1 MKHYFKYIST
11 GAVLLFML
19 FCYSPEVKSQA
30 IKTNAP
36 FTLTGN
42 PNIGVEWTV
51 GRQLTVNADVMWMP
65 YMFKKNEEVFR
76 VLVGSIDFRYYLNP
90 KYYYTNDLWD
100 GFYVGPYAMAGNFNI
115 GLKNKNE
122 EKTSYRRKG
131 WGVSAGVTA
140 GYKFY
145 LSSRFRIDANI
156 GIGYAHLQ
164 YDKFQLGG
172 EFVDFPEEIKKTK
185 SYIGP
190 TKIGVSLV
198 YNIFR

>member
-1 MKHYFKYIST
+1 MKHIFRNISS
-11 GAVLLFML
+11 GLGLLLML
-19 FCYSPEVKSQA
+19 FCYSPQAQAQA
-30 IKTNAP
+30 IKTNMP
-36 FTLTGN
+36 FLITGN

-51 GRQLTVNADVMWMP
+51 GRQLTVNVDAMWMP
-65 YMFKKNEEVFR
+65 YMFKKHEEVFR
-76 VLVGSIDFRYYLNP
+76 VLSGSVDFRYYLNP

-115 GLKNKNE
+115 GLKEKDE
-122 EKTSYRRKG
+122 DKTSYRRRG
-131 WGVSAGVTA
+131 WGLSAGITT

-156 GIGYAHLQ
+156 GVGYAHLQ
-164 YDKFQLGG
+164 YDKYQLGG
-172 EFVDFPEEIKKTK
+172 QYADFKLESKKTK
-185 SYIGP
+185 SWIGP